1 MKITSLK
8 LKNFR
13 CFQDFEIDFHTNAD
27 SDGGLTVLVAKN
39 GEGKTSI
46 LDAINIAWGT
56 FIGATP
62 ETKGAGF
69 KKSDATLIFSDEL
82 GEMTE
87 AGRPELSAVF
97 VGIPM
102 ANALQTFEDFPVTIK
117 RNLTAS
123 ETKATTTVKDARPLA
138 DYAKML
144 LARQAENDVWP
155 VVAYYGDSRLWT
167 AAKKKPRREEVSKAL
182 AKGRKDG
189 YAGSTNPKSDYHE
202 FNEWFNAVSFVFRI
216 ENLKRVEEP
225 KAFDSIAFERSR
237 TRYECVQSAL
247 RKALE
252 PSGWNEIDC
261 NGVGEIYAWN
271 KERRQAVGISKLSA
285 GVKIVIGLVADVA
298 HRCCKLNPHLK
309 ENALAQT
316 PGIVL
321 IDEIDLHLHPAWQ
334 QRILPI
340 LQEIFPKI
348 QFIVST
354 HSPQVVSSVPKEC
367 VRVIKE
373 SAVWLCDS
381 QTRGVESQN
390 ILFEVFGTEA
400 APEEDDYVK
409 LLKKY
414 ENMEALDEA
423 DSLEGQ
429 EIYSKLKAHFGEEYS
444 LLKKI
449 QIHKDFIARQKQ
461 RKGRNA

>member
-56 FIGATP
+56 FIGAMP
-62 ETKGAGF
+62 KTKGAGF
-69 KKSDATLIFSDEL
+69 KKSDATRIFSDEL

-87 AGRPELSAVF
+87 AGRPELSASFIGERTAGVQLLF
-97 VGIPM
+97 DNFSMYV
-102 ANALQTFEDFPVTIK
+102 K
-117 RNLTAS
+117 RSLTAS
-123 ETKATTTVKDARPLA
+123 EKKATTTSKDTRPLV
-138 DYAKML
+138 DYAKKL

-155 VVAYYGDSRLWT
+155 VVAYYGDNRLWADVVMT
-167 AAKKKPRREEVSKAL
+167 RQHLSKAL
-182 AKGRKDG
+182 ALTRKYG
-189 YAGSTNPKSDYHE
+189 YADATNPKSGYRE
-202 FNEWFNAVSFVFRI
+202 FNVWFKAIAYVFHV
-216 ENLKRVEEP
+216 EKLKKADEP
-225 KAFDSIAFERSR
+225 KKFDAIAFERNR
-237 TRYECVQSAL
+237 TFYEVIKSAL

-252 PSGWNEIDC
+252 PSGWNEVDC
-261 NGVGEIYAWN
+261 NGVDEIYAWN
-271 KERRQAVGISKLSA
+271 EERRQAIGVSQLSA
-285 GVKIVIGLVADVA
+285 GVKIVIGLVADIA
-298 HRCCKLNPHLK
+298 YRCCKLNPHLK
-309 ENALAQT
+309 AETLTQT

-321 IDEIDLHLHPAWQ
+321 IDEIDLHLHPSWQ

-444 LLKKI
+444 LLRKI

>member
-13 CFQDFEIDFHTNAD
+13 CFREFEIDFHTNAD

-56 FIGATP
+56 FVGRMPGTSS
-62 ETKGAGF
+62 AGF
-69 KKSDATLIFSDEL
+69 EASDATLIFSDEL
-82 GEMTE
+82 GEMVE
-87 AGRPELSAVF
+87 VGRPELAARFEGLPSPSAATV
-97 VGIPM
+97 
-102 ANALQTFEDFPVTIK
+102 K
-117 RNLTAS
+117 RNLTDS
-123 ETKATTTVKDARPLA
+123 EKNATTTRKFAKPLA
-138 DYAKML
+138 DYAKIL
-144 LARQAENDVWP
+144 LARQAESDVWP
-155 VVAYYGDSRLWT
+155 VVAYYGDDRLWT
-167 AAKKKPRREEVSKAL
+167 AAKKKTRREEVSKAL

-189 YAGSTNPKSDYHE
+189 YAGSTNPKSDYRE

-285 GVKIVIGLVADVA
+285 GVKSTIGLVADVA

-309 ENALAQT
+309 EKALAQT

-321 IDEIDLHLHPAWQ
+321 IDEIDLHLHPSWQ

-367 VRVIKE
+367 VRIIDGGETVLSDRQTQGVEAQEVLQEIFGTQAAPDCDEYVIK
-373 SAVWLCDS
+373 L
-381 QTRGVESQN
+381 N
-390 ILFEVFGTEA
+390 
-400 APEEDDYVK
+400 DYAR
-409 LLKKY
+409 
-414 ENMEALDEA
+414 MEARDEA
-423 DSLEGQ
+423 DSPEGQ
-429 EIYSKLKAHFGEEYS
+429 ALYAELAAHYGKTYPP
-444 LLKKI
+444 LQRI
-449 QIHKDFIARQKQ
+449 QIHKNFVAR
-461 RKGRNA
+461 RKKEGERNA